1 MKVKMN
7 ISYRTLQGTK
17 ADLYSEYMTTEDALK
32 LAGDL
37 YKTKRVKE
45 IIIVDD
51 SEREWTIAELE
62 KLIEQIE
69 TEPHSIEIYFNGGYD
84 KYSHQSGLGIVIY
97 YEQDEKKYRVRR
109 NAKVDALRSNNE
121 AEYAALHLATKEL
134 ADLGVGQT
142 EVKCFGDSLVVINQ
156 MRGDW
161 ASYDQELN
169 DWADR
174 IDLGFDTLQINPIYK
189 MINRND
195 NKEADKLASQALQD
209 ISISSVI
216 ERA

>member
-1 MKVKMN
+1 M
-7 ISYRTLQGTK
+7 
-17 ADLYSEYMTTEDALK
+17 
-32 LAGDL
+32 
-37 YKTKRVKE
+37 
-45 IIIVDD
+45 
-51 SEREWTIAELE
+51 
-62 KLIEQIE
+62 
-69 TEPHSIEIYFNGGYD
+69 
-84 KYSHQSGLGIVIY
+84 
-97 YEQDEKKYRVRR
+97 
-109 NAKVDALRSNNE
+109 
-121 AEYAALHLATKEL
+121 ATKEL

>member
-17 ADLYSEYMTTEDALK
+17 ADLYSEYMTPEDALK

-51 SEREWTIAELE
+51 SDREWSIAELE

-69 TEPHSIEIYFNGGYD
+69 TEPHSIEIYVDGGYD

>member
-17 ADLYSEYMTTEDALK
+17 ADLYSEYMTPEDALK

-51 SEREWTIAELE
+51 SDREWSIAELE

-69 TEPHSIEIYFNGGYD
+69 TEPHSIEIYFDGGYD

-109 NAKVDALRSNNE
+109 NAKVDALRSNN
-121 AEYAALHLATKEL
+121 
-134 ADLGVGQT
+134 
-142 EVKCFGDSLVVINQ
+142 
-156 MRGDW
+156 
-161 ASYDQELN
+161 
-169 DWADR
+169 
-174 IDLGFDTLQINPIYK
+174 
-189 MINRND
+189 
-195 NKEADKLASQALQD
+195 
-209 ISISSVI
+209 
-216 ERA
+216 

>member
-17 ADLYSEYMTTEDALK
+17 ADLYSEYMTPEDALK

-51 SEREWTIAELE
+51 SDREWSIAELE

-69 TEPHSIEIYFNGGYD
+69 TEPHSIEIYFDGGYD